1 MEDAGDSHCEISWSG
16 YNHSWGSNRKGMNV
30 RHTVLVFHIMLIH
43 LSRDQS
49 KDIFYSVKK
58 SVFAFSRF
66 TQNISEKCGL
76 QLVKNRIFLPINSM
90 VFMNSL

>member
-1 MEDAGDSHCEISWSG
+1 MEYAEDSHREISWSG
-16 YNHSWGSNRKGMNV
+16 YNHSWDSNRKGMNV
-30 RHTVLVFHIMLIH
+30 RHTVLVLHIMLIH

-49 KDIFYSVKK
+49 KDIFYSAKK
-58 SVFAFSRF
+58 SVFAFLRF

-76 QLVKNRIFLPINSM
+76 QLVKIRTFFPINSL